1 MKEFS
6 PKEVL
11 NGELTFEQEIT
22 IRGLLASVKEGQ
34 MSLDQAKELAQEWFT
49 TTVEVAIPPMPE
61 PGCHIELPRSQ

>member
-1 MKEFS
+1 MRELS

-34 MSLDQAKELAQEWFT
+34 MNLDQAKQLAQEWFT
-49 TTVEVAIPPMPE
+49 SSEIVASE
-61 PGCHIELPRSQ
+61 PTLPLENHTSD